1 MSRQPIQ
8 VEPVQIAAGTRGE
21 KLPLNNLRF
30 RVILDGNL
38 AYQIDVKFV
47 SIDMSTNPLSND
59 ILSNAPCLGLALC
72 VSEGENML
80 HVAEHGII
88 RRDVCFGVSMLRTHI
103 EDACTDFT
111 SLHVLMHV

>member
-1 MSRQPIQ
+1 M
-8 VEPVQIAAGTRGE
+8 E
-21 KLPLNNLRF
+21 
-30 RVILDGNL
+30 
-38 AYQIDVKFV
+38 FV

-59 ILSNAPCLGLALC
+59 ILSNAPCQGLALC

-111 SLHVLMHV
+111 SLNVLMHV